1 MPAAIPF
8 RLASA
13 VVALALLTSGCVV
26 RRAPAPGSA
35 VPPAAASGPADVAIG
50 GAAAADPVVAA
61 DAPLNATL
69 DAIFGDPAL
78 GPILWSI
85 EVRALDRDATLYA
98 RNATFLLTPASTM
111 KLVTLAAAAERL
123 GWDHRFETTLS
134 ATGPIRNGILEG
146 DLVVRGTGDP
156 TINMPGSANLFRGWA
171 EELRARDVRRIAGR
185 IVGDDDAFDGGAGRG
200 GGPGLGAGW
209 AWDDL
214 ARPFA
219 APAGALQ
226 QHENMVVVEVAPGG
240 APGTPARIEIRA
252 PEVTADVPN
261 GVTLVNEAVTAD
273 AGGTANI
280 RLVRRP
286 DGGALIVIGTIPRD
300 AEPVVRSG
308 AVADPTLFFVQA
320 LRATLRET
328 TVEVDGEA
336 VDIDQFDPAVKR
348 SLRERLRP
356 LFRHTS
362 DPLSVVARKLM
373 KGSQNLYAESL
384 LQHLGAVA
392 NGSGSAVAAEVLAGW
407 DIGAERAII
416 ADGSGLSRYN
426 YVSAGALV
434 DLLVRIWRD
443 PTHREPFVASLPV
456 AGYDGTLRNRM
467 VGTAA
472 DGVAMAKT
480 GSMTRVRALAGYVEP
495 PGGDVLVFA
504 ILANN
509 FTVPPDQVIG
519 AIDAAVAALAAYA
532 RR

>member
-98 RNATFLLTPASTM
+98 RNASFLLTPASTM

-214 ARPFA
+214 ARRSPRPPAHCSSTRTWWWWKWRRA
-219 APAGALQ
+219 AHRG
-226 QHENMVVVEVAPGG
+226 
-240 APGTPARIEIRA
+240 
-252 PEVTADVPN
+252 
-261 GVTLVNEAVTAD
+261 
-273 AGGTANI
+273 
-280 RLVRRP
+280 RRP
-286 DGGALIVIGTIPRD
+286 GS
-300 AEPVVRSG
+300 RS
-308 AVADPTLFFVQA
+308 
-320 LRATLRET
+320 
-328 TVEVDGEA
+328 
-336 VDIDQFDPAVKR
+336 
-348 SLRERLRP
+348 
-356 LFRHTS
+356 
-362 DPLSVVARKLM
+362 
-373 KGSQNLYAESL
+373 
-384 LQHLGAVA
+384 
-392 NGSGSAVAAEVLAGW
+392 
-407 DIGAERAII
+407 
-416 ADGSGLSRYN
+416 
-426 YVSAGALV
+426 
-434 DLLVRIWRD
+434 
-443 PTHREPFVASLPV
+443 
-456 AGYDGTLRNRM
+456 
-467 VGTAA
+467 
-472 DGVAMAKT
+472 
-480 GSMTRVRALAGYVEP
+480 
-495 PGGDVLVFA
+495 
-504 ILANN
+504 
-509 FTVPPDQVIG
+509 
-519 AIDAAVAALAAYA
+519 A
-532 RR
+532 RRR